1 MLLTTLK
8 RYNILEKVTAI
19 TTNNALNNDIM
30 FEAIAAAIETAY
42 NKIALAIL
50 YDIVA
55 PMQF

>member
-8 RYNILEKVTAI
+8 RYNILEKVTEI